1 MKKILLIGQ
10 LTDMSGYGY
19 ASRSY
24 LKTLSNIKNIELK
37 CLNFSFEKKEV
48 FNDLVKKFS
57 LTKSLKIKRG
67 NYAGTELQEILKF
80 VDKNTEII
88 FFLTNDWLSFGFHSA
103 ETKLSNTLN
112 LNFLC
117 AKSKH
122 VFPCV
127 VWETDSVPDIWLAG
141 YRSLNNIKKIICACK
156 WNAKVFSKETN
167 KECAILPY
175 TLQRSNKYD
184 TKFYEK
190 LRKIKKTSFAFC
202 NVSQWSS
209 RKGMEELIR
218 SFYLEFYNEDVV
230 LFLKTY
236 INQAISGTKNSNFL
250 KEKILQIKN
259 SISHYGRKT
268 KFKCKVVLIDEILSK
283 EEIVSIYEASDAYV
297 TCTKGEGFGLPI
309 AEFLINTDR
318 PVITPDK
325 GGHLDF
331 INDNNFFIESSYEPA
346 LIPSNHHYSEIEMN
360 YVQVKISSTKEQL
373 RTTLNYDKQK
383 KYSDLCHEYL
393 SIENNVKIMKEILEL
408 K

>member
-10 LTDMSGYGY
+10 LTDVSGYGY

-24 LKTLSNIKNIELK
+24 LKTLSEIKNIELK
-37 CLNFSFEKKEV
+37 CLNFSFEKKEI
-48 FNDLVKKFS
+48 FNDLVEKLS
-57 LTKSLKIKRG
+57 LTKSTKIKRG
-67 NYAGTELQEILKF
+67 NYTEAELGEILDF
-80 VDKNTEII
+80 VDEKTEII
-88 FFLTNDWLSFGFHSA
+88 FFLTNDWLSFGSHSA
-103 ETKLSNTLN
+103 EIKLNDTLN
-112 LNFLC
+112 LNLLC
-117 AKSKH
+117 KKSKH

-141 YRSLNNIKKIICACK
+141 YHSLNNIKKIICACN
-156 WNAKVFSKETN
+156 WNAEVFSKKIN
-167 KECAILPY
+167 KECVILPY

-184 TKFYEK
+184 TKFHEK
-190 LRKIKKTSFAFC
+190 LKKIKKTSFAFC

-218 SFYLEFYNEDVV
+218 SFYLEFHDEDVV

-236 INQAISGTKNSNFL
+236 INQAILGTKNCNFL

-259 SISHYGRKT
+259 SISHYGRET
-268 KFKCKVVLIDEILSK
+268 KFRCKVILIDEILSK
-283 EEIVSIYEASDAYV
+283 EQINSIYKVSDAYA

-318 PVITPDK
+318 PVVVPDK

-373 RTTLNYDKQK
+373 RAALNYDKQK

-393 SIENNVKIMKEILEL
+393 SNENNVKIMKEILEL
-408 K
+408 E